1 MPQRQMLVI
10 SARISSSLGCGFA
23 FNNAAAAITMPGMQN
38 PHWLTF
44 SARNAAWIGWLRSCD
59 SPSIVVTKA
68 PSIDPIETKQDFL
81 GLPSISTMH
90 APHCPVPQPYLVPVR
105 FDASRSAHSSGVAGS
120 MRYST
125 GWLLTVN
132 LVTAWGLS
140 GNGAFPPAG
149 LLPGAGAT
157 ISSA

>member
-1 MPQRQMLVI
+1 MLAMPL
-10 SARISSSLGCGFA
+10 RISSSLGCGVVLSI
-23 FNNAAAAITMPGMQN
+23 AAAAITFPGTQK

-59 SPSIVVTKA
+59 SPSIVVTKL
-68 PSIDPIETKQDFL
+68 PSIDPIETRHDFF
-81 GLPSISTMH
+81 GLPSMSTMH
-90 APHCPVPQPYLVPVR
+90 APQCPVPQPYLVPVR
-105 FDASRSAHSSGVAGS
+105 FDASRSAHSNGVAGS

-140 GNGAFPPAG
+140 GIGAFPPAG